1 MTDRNFD
8 VVCRTNGAM
17 FPEYTASER
26 LADGF
31 IHVVGTVCAL
41 AAIAVLLI
49 QIAPSA
55 PALSVAS
62 IAVYGAGLLAML
74 GFSAGYNMVSKPNWK
89 RVLRR
94 LDHAAIFVMIAGTY
108 TPFSLIAIGGRTGVA
123 LLVGVW
129 LIALIGVAVVTFA
142 PKWADKISIVI
153 YLAQGWA
160 ILLVVDPLVA
170 SVSTRVLVLL
180 AAGGILYTVGVLFH
194 LWEKLPYHNAIWHLF
209 VLLAAACH
217 YWAVFDAV
225 ALNHV

>member
-1 MTDRNFD
+1 MTDPNFD
-8 VVCRTNGAM
+8 VVCRINGAM
-17 FPEYTASER
+17 FHEYTFGER
-26 LADGF
+26 LADGCV
-31 IHVVGTVCAL
+31 HVVGTVCAL
-41 AAIAVLLI
+41 AAITVLLI
-49 QIAPSA
+49 QTAPSA

-94 LDHAAIFVMIAGTY
+94 LDHSAIFVMIAGTY

-153 YLAQGWA
+153 YLVQGWA
-160 ILLVVDPLVA
+160 VLFVVDPLVD

-180 AAGGILYTVGVLFH
+180 AAGGILYTVGVAFH

-225 ALNHV
+225 ALSHV